1 MLSDGWAPRSSLRGK
16 RREEKKRNLSFPPGQ
31 SDEFSSLKAEG
42 RLCSFHGAPWSPWS
56 PSAWKPL
63 LRHVCVWRE
72 LKAASLRWTCGSRT
86 YEAEAK
92 NSLAAA
98 NRLPGSSLFSR
109 GGSGGLCWRAASR
122 SFRGERL
129 RKCSWHVSLHG
140 AIRPAATGSTRCDKD
155 ETLMRPSQTIPH
167 ANATRKCPLACRG
180 VPTHFSHAPSC
191 AVLPDASR
199 QVSRSGLVAPL

>member
-1 MLSDGWAPRSSLRGK
+1 MPFPKGAHQRLPNVLSQVFASQPPTPSPPLFPSCPRILENRKCILLSDGWAPRSSLRGK

-109 GGSGGLCWRAASR
+109 GGQEVCVG
-122 SFRGERL
+122 
-129 RKCSWHVSLHG
+129 V
-140 AIRPAATGSTRCDKD
+140 RPADLSGASDSGSVPGTSLCTVQYALPR
-155 ETLMRPSQTIPH
+155 LARPDVTK
-167 ANATRKCPLACRG
+167 TKL
-180 VPTHFSHAPSC
+180 
-191 AVLPDASR
+191 
-199 QVSRSGLVAPL
+199 